1 LIVVGIVRRP
11 HGVTG
16 EVSVEPLTDFP
27 ERFAPGAR
35 FQWHGEST
43 GRELEVVSARP
54 HGSRILVRI
63 DGVEDVDA
71 ARALAGGDLGVPE
84 EDAVPPPDDFYYH
97 HEVEGWRCEDS
108 SGRLLGRVVGLERT
122 AGGALLL
129 VDTGRSEPVPV
140 PFVSPI
146 VVSVDRAT
154 RRVVLDPPDGLMEL

>member
-1 LIVVGIVRRP
+1 LLVVGVVRRP

-16 EVSVEPLTDFP
+16 EVSVDPVTDFP

-35 FQWHGEST
+35 FRWRRERVE
-43 GRELEVVSARP
+43 RELTLVSARP
-54 HGSRILVRI
+54 HGSRILVRF
-63 DGVEDVDA
+63 DGVEDVA
-71 ARALAGGDLGVPE
+71 SARALAGGDLEIRE
-84 EDAVPPPDDFYYH
+84 EDAVRPPEDFYYL

-108 SGRLLGRVVGLERT
+108 NGRLLGTALKLERI

-129 VDTGRSEPVPV
+129 VDTGRSDPVSV

-154 RRVVLDPPDGLMEL
+154 RRVVLDPPDGLMDL

>member
-54 HGSRILVRI
+54 HGSRILVRF

-71 ARALAGGDLGVPE
+71 ARALAGGDLVVPE

>member
-16 EVSVEPLTDFP
+16 EVSVEPVTDFP

-35 FQWHGEST
+35 FQWRGERT
-43 GRELEVVSARP
+43 ERELDVVSARP
-54 HGSRILVRI
+54 HGSRILVRFV
-63 DGVEDVDA
+63 GVEDVDA
-71 ARALAGGDLGVPE
+71 ARALAGGDLGIPD
-84 EDAVPPPDDFYYH
+84 EDAVPPPEDFYYH

-108 SGRLLGRVVGLERT
+108 SGRQLGTVVGLERT

-146 VVSVDRAT
+146 VVSVDRGAK
-154 RRVVLDPPDGLMEL
+154 RVVLDPPDGLMEL

>member
-16 EVSVEPLTDFP
+16 EVSVEPVTDFP

-35 FQWHGEST
+35 FQWRGERT
-43 GRELEVVSARP
+43 ERELDVVSARP
-54 HGSRILVRI
+54 HGSRILVRFV
-63 DGVEDVDA
+63 GVEDVDA
-71 ARALAGGDLGVPE
+71 ARALAGGDLGIPD
-84 EDAVPPPDDFYYH
+84 EDAVPPPEDFYYH

-108 SGRLLGRVVGLERT
+108 SGRLLGTVVGLERT

-146 VVSVDRAT
+146 VVSVDRGAK
-154 RRVVLDPPDGLMEL
+154 RVVLDPPDGLMEL

>member
-1 LIVVGIVRRP
+1 M
-11 HGVTG
+11 
-16 EVSVEPLTDFP
+16 EPLTDFP

-54 HGSRILVRI
+54 HGSRILVRFN
-63 DGVEDVDA
+63 GVEDVDA

-84 EDAVPPPDDFYYH
+84 EDAVSPPDDFYYH

>member
-1 LIVVGIVRRP
+1 M
-11 HGVTG
+11 
-16 EVSVEPLTDFP
+16 EPVTDFP

-35 FQWHGEST
+35 FRWRGGSAE
-43 GRELEVVSARP
+43 RELELVSARP
-54 HGSRILVRI
+54 HGSRILVRF

-84 EDAVPPPDDFYYH
+84 KDAVPPPEDFYYH
-97 HEVEGWRCEDS
+97 YEVEGWRCEDS

-122 AGGALLL
+122 AAGALLL

-154 RRVVLDPPDGLMEL
+154 KRVVLDPPAGLMELSLPGPK